1 MDDRRRR
8 REAREPLPV
17 PLSSG
22 VAIAAAVGFTIVVG
36 LFPEWLL
43 SAAEATTQFAR

>member
-1 MDDRRRR
+1 MTRTTRR
-8 REAREPLPV
+8 ASPLAS

-22 VAIAAAVGFTIVVG
+22 LAITAAVGFTIAVG